1 MSEEKATGPGPHTRD
16 GCAVELY
23 RRLPSFGEVERFAHL
38 VPPTHTVLE
47 LGCGAG
53 RLTRELLARGHPVV
67 SVDNSEEM
75 LALLPPGARKVLAD
89 IEGLDLGQAFDVVLM
104 ASCLV
109 NTAEPVLRAR
119 LLAACR
125 RHLEPGGL
133 LVFERH
139 DPAWI
144 DEAEPGPA
152 GSAGGVDFFIDH
164 VARRAG
170 TVEMTLRYRQGADE
184 WTQSFVAARL
194 LDEDIEDLLAE
205 NGFGPPTWLDERRRW
220 GVAAARG

>member
-1 MSEEKATGPGPHTRD
+1 MSGGEDVGPGPRTRD
-16 GCAVELY
+16 GCPVELY
-23 RRLPSFGEVERFAHL
+23 RRLPAYGEVERFAHL

-67 SVDNSEEM
+67 SVDNSDEM
-75 LALLPPGARKVLAD
+75 LALLPAGARKVLAD
-89 IEGLDLGQAFDVVLM
+89 IEELDLGQLFDVVLL

-109 NTAEPVLRAR
+109 NTPDPVMRAR
-119 LLAACR
+119 LMVSCR

-152 GSAGGVDFFIDH
+152 GSAGVEFFIDRVERH
-164 VARRAG
+164 AE
-170 TVEMTLRYRQGADE
+170 TVEMTLRYRDGPDE
-184 WTQSFVAARL
+184 WTHSFVAARL
-194 LDEDIEDLLAE
+194 HDEDIEDLLHEA
-205 NGFGPPTWLDERRRW
+205 GFGPPTWLDARRRW
-220 GVAAARG
+220 GAAAARG

>member
-1 MSEEKATGPGPHTRD
+1 MSGNRGTGPGPRTQD
-16 GCAVELY
+16 GCSVELY
-23 RRLPSFGEVERFAHL
+23 RRLPAYGEVERFAHL

-75 LALLPPGARKVLAD
+75 LALLPTGARKVLAD
-89 IEGLDLGQAFDVVLM
+89 IEDLDLGQAFDVVLL

-109 NTAEPVLRAR
+109 NTPDPRLRSR

-139 DPAWI
+139 DPAWL

-152 GSAGGVDFFIDH
+152 GSAGVEFFIDH
-164 VARRAG
+164 VARR
-170 TVEMTLRYRQGADE
+170 TDSVEMTLRYRHGEEE
-184 WTQSFVAARL
+184 WTHSFVAARL
-194 LDEDIEDLLAE
+194 HDEDIEDLLAAA
-205 NGFGPPTWLDERRRW
+205 GFGPPTWLDARRRW
-220 GVAAARG
+220 GATAARD